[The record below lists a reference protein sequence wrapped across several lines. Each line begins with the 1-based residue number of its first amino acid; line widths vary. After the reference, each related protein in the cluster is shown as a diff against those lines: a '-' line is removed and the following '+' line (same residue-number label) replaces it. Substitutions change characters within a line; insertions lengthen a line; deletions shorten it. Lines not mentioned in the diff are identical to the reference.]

1 MATVPVIM
9 LPIGK
14 FIFKDE
20 IKIKA
25 VIGAVIAV
33 AGVAILFLR

>member
-1 MATVPVIM
+1 MATVPVLM

-14 FIFKDE
+14 FVFKDH
-20 IKIKA
+20 INLKA
-25 VIGAVIAV
+25 IIGAVIAV